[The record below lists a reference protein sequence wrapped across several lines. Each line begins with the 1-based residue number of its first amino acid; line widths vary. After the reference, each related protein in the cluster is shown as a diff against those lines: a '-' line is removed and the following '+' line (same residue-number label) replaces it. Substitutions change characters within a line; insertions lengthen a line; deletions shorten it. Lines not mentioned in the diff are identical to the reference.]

1 MPGVTQ
7 YIADPNS
14 RTNAYRAQED
24 AVRNELRV
32 RTERTDRNWR
42 YYNGDHKKHLADDES
57 NTDDN
62 VRINLYG
69 LAVEKSAAVL
79 NSPEFDIADNKPP
92 TPAIEPRNGVYQ
104 RLVPEKTEDQIWL
117 DALWEVNNKE
127 LFIHNQATTSG
138 VTGDNFIKVIPDVYP
153 APEGVSKNPDGTDR
167 TLPRL
172 ILLNPCHVT
181 AFWDEGDKDRALA
194 YRIQYGKEGSAKRQ
208 EIVWQNAVMSDRGDG
223 TYVEDQAAGWV
234 ITDWEQRDNRRTWI
248 QVDRQMWGYE
258 WPPIVHW
265 QNLPDPKD
273 FYGSEDVEDSNLAL
287 NDSLNFVA
295 SNIQRIIKY
304 HADPKAVAI
313 GAKANEKI
321 NEQAVN
327 RIIVIENEKADLKL
341 LEMQGDLKSSMDF
354 AKMLRRAFF
363 DGTRETDP
371 ATVEDRVGVLTNFG
385 LRVLFGDK
393 VKKAESKRMM
403 AGMGLTEICQHALEL
418 GGFGAGRKV
427 VVKWQD
433 LLPADD
439 IAQATALGMD
449 VEQGL
454 SKTTYLDRRGYDTEL
469 EIKRRSQENAESV
482 LSEVTTRQ
490 GAMLDTLRNGN
501 RQPSVEGGR

>member
-24 AVRNELRV
+24 AVRNELRI
-32 RTERTDRNWR
+32 RTERIERNWR
-42 YYNGDHKKHLADDES
+42 YYDGKHKKHLADDGT

-62 VRINLYG
+62 VVINLYG
-69 LAVEKSAAVL
+69 LAIDKSAAVL
-79 NSPEFDIADNKPP
+79 NSPKFDIADNEVLRPSVV
-92 TPAIEPRNGVYQ
+92 PRNGLYQ
-104 RLVPEKTEDQIWL
+104 RPDPERPEDQLWL
-117 DALWEVNNKE
+117 DALWEVNSKE
-127 LFIHNQATTSG
+127 LFVHNQATTSG

-153 APEGVSKNPDGTDR
+153 APEGVSKNPDGAER
-167 TLPRL
+167 MLPRL
-172 ILLNPCHVT
+172 ILLNPCHVV
-181 AFWDEGDKDRALA
+181 AFWDEGDKDKVLA

-223 TYVEDQAAGWV
+223 TYVVDQDAGWV

-248 QVDRQMWGYE
+248 QVDKQLWNYE
-258 WPPIVHW
+258 WPPIVYW

-273 FYGSEDVEDSNLAL
+273 FYGCEDVEDANLAL
-287 NDSLNFVA
+287 NDSLNFVS

-304 HADPKAVAI
+304 HADPKTIAT
-313 GAKANEKI
+313 GAKPAELL
-321 NEQAVN
+321 EQAAN
-327 RIIVIENEKADLKL
+327 RSMAIENDKAKVYNV
-341 LEMQGDLKSSMDF
+341 EMQSDLKSSMDF
-354 AKMLRRAFF
+354 AKMIRRAFF
-363 DGTRETDP
+363 DGTRELDP
-371 ATVEDRVGVLTNFG
+371 ATVEDRLGDLTNFG

-403 AGMGLTEICQHALEL
+403 AGMGLTDICQHALEL

-427 VVKWQD
+427 VIKWVD

-449 VEQGL
+449 IERGL
-454 SKTTYLDRRGYDTEL
+454 SKTTYLERRNYDIEL
-469 EIKRRSQENAESV
+469 ESKRRIQESADDIV
-482 LSEVTTRQ
+482 KQRTLQQ
-490 GAMLDTLRNGN
+490 GEKVDALRNGVTN
-501 RQPSVEGGR
+501 NVR